1 MSSFAAGVAVL
12 ALTGMA
18 AAGAGAAPSSAA
30 GAGAGATADL
40 LSSATDFRLPTTGY
54 LSAPTEQ
61 LAVPGMA
68 AGAEVTPEGDLYSGW
83 VEYELRFGRRLR
95 GWDQP
100 TRTLPDPGVP
110 LLSSVLADGP
120 VRYTV
125 TLFAVPVGGRPV
137 VYETVTAANGAGRP
151 QEAQVAM
158 LLAYTRGRPIR
169 GPHGV
174 PTGAFRY
181 ERPVS
186 ASASGAYEQPGQ
198 SFSSAFRYTVAGRDL
213 DRSGLLLAR
222 GPAAPSWPLATA
234 AGSPLA
240 RSPRNPRA
248 TSARSPGATSPRST
262 STATH
267 DGRVF
272 SARLAAHGSASFT
285 WQIPL
290 DPPPAGGAA
299 DRALDAV
306 PLGAARA
313 ALRSLWAVQ
322 EAGMMGIEVPE
333 AKVDATYRAAI
344 AEILESRIQT
354 PTGWEQC
361 PNRLQYRA
369 FWIRD
374 AAIET
379 QALDLVGLHAA
390 AAQNLSFMDAFQQAD
405 GLFISQA
412 GQYDEWGQALWA
424 LSQHAELAQEP
435 AYAAAQLGRIGAA
448 VGWLSAAA
456 VADPLGLL
464 PASNPDDNE
473 LAYGHLTGDDLWAAA
488 GLRSAVAA
496 ATLAEQAGDAT
507 AAPAGQ
513 SADAAA
519 GAEARAAAAT
529 PAEARAAAATPAEAS
544 ADAAAWT
551 TVDQH
556 FEAALDHAI
565 AAAVARE
572 GHIPPVL
579 DAKGGQDW
587 GNYWA
592 AFPVQVLG
600 ARSPAVSATLRWARA
615 HMAEGL
621 PTYLNGSELHDYLG
635 FRIFQAELAAGD
647 AADALAGLYAELV
660 HTTATDGGWETG
672 IAPFGG
678 RASATNLAPHGTFA
692 AEYVALL
699 RNMLVVDTPAGGV
712 RLLAGASP
720 AWLAPGQRIAVTAA
734 PTDHG
739 AISFLERSTR
749 GGETLTWHGAL
760 APGTPL
766 SWVLPWWARDARTA
780 SGRVSGGAIALHGDS
795 GSLTVAFGGR
805 RPAQSYMRAVAA
817 LNSAYRAHGRPA
829 PLVPAH

>member
-1 MSSFAAGVAVL
+1 MSGFAAGVAVL
-12 ALTGMA
+12 ALAGVA
-18 AAGAGAAPSSAA
+18 VAGAGAAP
-30 GAGAGATADL
+30 
-40 LSSATDFRLPTTGY
+40 TTGY
-54 LSAPTEQ
+54 LAAPTEQ

-68 AGAEVTPEGDLYSGW
+68 ADAEITPEGDLYSGW
-83 VEYELRFGRRLR
+83 AEYELRFGDGLR
-95 GWDQP
+95 VWNQP

-110 LLSSVLADGP
+110 LLASALADGS

-137 VYETVTAANGAGRP
+137 VYETVTAANGSGRP
-151 QEAQVAM
+151 RDAKVAM
-158 LLAYTRGRPIR
+158 VLAYTRGRQIR

-174 PTGAFRY
+174 LTGAYRY

-186 ASASGAYEQPGQ
+186 SGAPGAYEQPGQ
-198 SFSSAFRYTVAGRDL
+198 PFSSAFSYTVAGRDL

-222 GPAAPSWPLATA
+222 GPAAPSRPLAT
-234 AGSPLA
+234 PA
-240 RSPRNPRA
+240 RNTPTTP
-248 TSARSPGATSPRST
+248 
-262 STATH
+262 H

-272 SARLAAHGSASFT
+272 SVHLEPHASASFT

-290 DPPPAGGAA
+290 DPPPAGAGA
-299 DRALDAV
+299 DRALDAM

-313 ALRSLWAVQ
+313 ALRALWASQ
-322 EAGMMGIEVPE
+322 EAGMMRIEVPE

-344 AEILESRIQT
+344 AEMLESRIQT
-354 PTGWEQC
+354 ASGWEQC

-379 QALDLVGLHAA
+379 QALDLAGLHAA
-390 AAQNLSFMDAFQQAD
+390 AAQNLSFIDAFQQPD

-412 GQYDEWGQALWA
+412 GQYDGWGEALWA
-424 LSQHAELAQEP
+424 LAQHAALAQEP
-435 AYAAAQLGRIGAA
+435 DYAAAQLGRIGAA
-448 VGWLSAAA
+448 IEWLSATSA
-456 VADPLGLL
+456 ADPLGLL
-464 PASNPDDNE
+464 PPSNPDDNE
-473 LAYGHLTGDDLWAAA
+473 LAYGHITGDDLWAAV

-496 ATLAEQAGDAT
+496 ATLA
-507 AAPAGQ
+507 GQ

-519 GAEARAAAAT
+519 
-529 PAEARAAAATPAEAS
+529 
-544 ADAAAWT
+544 WT
-551 TVDQH
+551 AVDRH
-556 FEAALDHAI
+556 FEAALDRAI

-592 AFPVQVLG
+592 AFPAQVLS
-600 ARSPAVSATLRWARA
+600 ARSPAVTATLRWARA

-635 FRIFQAELAAGD
+635 FRIFQTELGAGE
-647 AADALAGLYAELV
+647 AADAVAGLYAELV

-672 IAPFGG
+672 IGPYRG

-699 RNMLVVDTPAGGV
+699 RNMLVADTPTGGV
-712 RLLAGASP
+712 QLLAGASP
-720 AWLAPGQRIAVTAA
+720 AWLGPGQHITVDAA

-739 AISFLERSTR
+739 VISFAERSTR
-749 GGETLTWHGAL
+749 RGETLTWHDTL
-760 APGTPL
+760 ATGTPL
-766 SWVLPWWARDARTA
+766 SWKLPWWAHDASTA
-780 SGRVSGGAIALHGDS
+780 SGPVSGGAIALHGNS
-795 GSLTVAFGGR
+795 GSLTVTFGGR
-805 RPAQSYMRAVAA
+805 RPGQSYARTAAA
-817 LNSAYRAHGRPA
+817 LNAAYRAHGRSA
-829 PLVPAH
+829 PLLPAS

>member
-1 MSSFAAGVAVL
+1 MSSFAAGLGALVL
-12 ALTGMA
+12 AGVIASGAGAAPAT
-18 AAGAGAAPSSAA
+18 AAGAGAAP
-30 GAGAGATADL
+30 
-40 LSSATDFRLPTTGY
+40 TTGF
-54 LSAPTEQ
+54 LAAPTEQ

-68 AGAEVTPEGDLYSGW
+68 AGAEVTPEGDVYTGW
-83 VEYELRFGRRLR
+83 AEYELRFGRRLS

-110 LLSSVLADGP
+110 LLSSALADGP

-125 TLFAVPVGGRPV
+125 TLFAVPVAGRPV
-137 VYETVTAANGAGRP
+137 AYETVTATNSSGRP
-151 QEAQVAM
+151 REARVAM
-158 LLAYTRGRPIR
+158 LIAYTRGRQIR

-174 PTGAFRY
+174 LTGAFRY

-186 ASASGAYEQPGQ
+186 GRTPGAYEQPGQ
-198 SFSSAFRYTVAGRDL
+198 RFSSAFRYTVAGRDL

-222 GPAAPSWPLATA
+222 GPVAPSRPLATSA
-234 AGSPLA
+234 QNSHPMS
-240 RSPRNPRA
+240 RRRPRA
-248 TSARSPGATSPRST
+248 TSARRLATPARSPHATPALST
-262 STATH
+262 PTAPH

-272 SARLAAHGSASFT
+272 SARLPAHGSASFT

-290 DPPPAGGAA
+290 DPPPAGAGA

-313 ALRSLWAVQ
+313 ALRSLWAKQ
-322 EAGMMGIEVPE
+322 EAGMMRIDVPE
-333 AKVDATYRAAI
+333 AKVGATYRAAI
-344 AEILESRIQT
+344 AELLESRIDT

-379 QALDLVGLHAA
+379 QALDLAGLHAA
-390 AAQNLSFMDAFQQAD
+390 AAQNLGFIDAFQRPG

-412 GQYDEWGQALWA
+412 GQYDEWGQALWVLA
-424 LSQHAELAQEP
+424 QHAELAQEP

-448 VGWLSAAA
+448 IGWLSAASA
-456 VADPLGLL
+456 ADPLGLL
-464 PASNPDDNE
+464 PASTPDDNE
-473 LAYGHLTGDDLWAAA
+473 LAYGHITGDDLWAAA

-496 ATLAEQAGDAT
+496 AVL
-507 AAPAGQ
+507 AGQ
-513 SADAAA
+513 SGGATATLA
-519 GAEARAAAAT
+519 GRSAIAAAT
-529 PAEARAAAATPAEAS
+529 PAGQSVDVAATPAGAN
-544 ADAAAWT
+544 ADAVAWT
-551 TVDQH
+551 AVDRR
-556 FEAALDHAI
+556 FEAALDRAI

-572 GHIPPVL
+572 GHLPPVL
-579 DAKGGQDW
+579 DAKGGQGW
-587 GNYWA
+587 GNYSA

-600 ARSPAVSATLRWARA
+600 ARSPAVTATLRWARA

-621 PTYLNGSELHDYLG
+621 PTYLGGSELHDYLG
-635 FRIFQAELAAGD
+635 FRIFQTELAAGD
-647 AADALAGLYAELV
+647 TADAVAGLYAELA

-699 RNMLVVDTPAGGV
+699 RNMLVADTPAGGV

-720 AWLAPGQRIAVTAA
+720 AWLGPGQRITVTAA

-739 AISFLERSTR
+739 AISFTERSTR
-749 GGETLTWHGAL
+749 GGETLAWHGAL
-760 APGTPL
+760 AAGTPL
-766 SWVLPWWARDARTA
+766 SWVLPAWARDARTA
-780 SGRVSGGAIALHGDS
+780 SGPVRGGAIALHGDS
-795 GSLTVAFGGR
+795 GSLTVTFGGH
-805 RPAQSYMRAVAA
+805 RPAQSYARAVAA
-817 LNSAYRAHGRPA
+817 LNAAYRAHGRAA
-829 PLVPAH
+829 PLVPATE